1 METKFQQH
9 FAWESSNMNHFDT
22 LKMFKPLFVL
32 ECLFTFN
39 LDFMV
44 ILFSFPF
51 SLMLD
56 ASTKAGC

>member
-1 METKFQQH
+1 
-9 FAWESSNMNHFDT
+9 MNHFDT

-56 ASTKAGC
+56 ASTKAGCWLFEM